1 MVKAIENKKRAKAA
15 IMEDGEYI
23 MEDGELSDSS
33 SNDNRTLTLSPTP
46 PQDRSPSFSPSREKM
61 RNKVFSP
68 SRGSISSKTD
78 LRLVLKKKEKKK
90 LVIIKK

>member
-1 MVKAIENKKRAKAA
+1 MVKAIENKQKAKG

-33 SNDNRTLTLSPTP
+33 SNDNGTLTLSPTP

-61 RNKVFSP
+61 RDKMFSP
-68 SRGSISSKTD
+68 SRKSVSSKTD
-78 LRLVLKKKEKKK
+78 LRLVLKKKEKKR
-90 LVIIKK
+90 LEIIKK